1 MFSFADLSAVFLTP
15 ARFTRKQGSQTHI
28 GLTGNPTRI
37 LFDLDLS
44 ILIALFTVGGFQ
56 GTMKVLF
63 EPSKRYMREDKA
75 LRRILRFRFMTGFAS
90 YSMLIQFLLSH
101 EPIDLG

>member
-1 MFSFADLSAVFLTP
+1 MRFSRYDEDSSALQLSVSI
-15 ARFTRKQGSQTHI
+15 Q
-28 GLTGNPTRI
+28 
-37 LFDLDLS
+37 LF
-44 ILIALFTVGGFQ
+44 GFS
-56 GTMKVLF
+56 

-75 LRRILRFRFMTGFAS
+75 MRRILRFRFMTGFAS

>member
-15 ARFTRKQGSQTHI
+15 ARFTRMQGSRTHI

-44 ILIALFTVGGFQ
+44 ILIALFTV
-56 GTMKVLF
+56 
-63 EPSKRYMREDKA
+63 
-75 LRRILRFRFMTGFAS
+75 
-90 YSMLIQFLLSH
+90 
-101 EPIDLG
+101 